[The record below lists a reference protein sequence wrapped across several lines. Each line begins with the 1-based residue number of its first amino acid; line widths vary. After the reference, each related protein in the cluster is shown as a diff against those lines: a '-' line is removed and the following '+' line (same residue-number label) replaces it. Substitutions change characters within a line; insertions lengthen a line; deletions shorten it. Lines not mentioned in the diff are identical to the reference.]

1 MMISLKEVMLA
12 INRKINESLQMNVD
26 SKNLE
31 EEFERPS
38 VRTSIDNLKT
48 SAFMQSMKERNFI
61 VRIYYFSKNREK
73 NKIELLE
80 IQEKLEEAFFSHLKI
95 KGAFFIYIDEIVF
108 NVSDGIL
115 IGEFE
120 VMTLE
125 DIIND
130 INIEAIEELEIKT
143 EVVIDNFVKIEKKEQ
158 KEELG
163 EGFQMKYKFN

>member
-1 MMISLKEVMLA
+1 MMISLKEIMLA

-120 VMTLE
+120 VRTLE
-125 DIIND
+125 EILND
-130 INIEAIEELEIKT
+130 INAENMEELEIKT
-143 EVVIDNFVKIEKKEQ
+143 KVILDNSEKIEKKE
-158 KEELG
+158 ELA

>member
-1 MMISLKEVMLA
+1 MISLKEIMLA
-12 INRKINESLQMNVD
+12 INKKINESLQMNID

-38 VRTSIDNLKT
+38 VRTAIDNLKT

-61 VRIYYFSKNREK
+61 VRLYYFSKNREK

-95 KGAFFIYIDEIVF
+95 KGAFFIYIDEIIF
-108 NVSDGIL
+108 NVTDGIL

-120 VMTLE
+120 VRTLE
-125 DIIND
+125 EILND
-130 INIEAIEELEIKT
+130 INTENMEELEIKT
-143 EVVIDNFVKIEKKEQ
+143 KVILDNSVKIEKKE
-158 KEELG
+158 ELA

>member
-1 MMISLKEVMLA
+1 MISLKEVMLA

-95 KGAFFIYIDEIVF
+95 KGAFFIYIDEIIF
-108 NVSDGIL
+108 NVTDGIL

-120 VMTLE
+120 VRTLE
-125 DIIND
+125 EILND
-130 INIEAIEELEIKT
+130 INTENMEELELKT
-143 EVVIDNFVKIEKKEQ
+143 KVILDNSVKIEKKE
-158 KEELG
+158 ELA

>member
-1 MMISLKEVMLA
+1 MLA
-12 INRKINESLQMNVD
+12 INKKINESLQMNVD

-38 VRTSIDNLKT
+38 VRTAIDNLKT

-95 KGAFFIYIDEIVF
+95 KGAFFIYIDEIIF
-108 NVSDGIL
+108 NVTDGIL

-120 VMTLE
+120 VRTLE
-125 DIIND
+125 EILND
-130 INIEAIEELEIKT
+130 INTENMEELEIKT
-143 EVVIDNFVKIEKKEQ
+143 KVILDNSVKIEKKE
-158 KEELG
+158 ELA

>member
-95 KGAFFIYIDEIVF
+95 KGAFFIYIDEIIF
-108 NVSDGIL
+108 NVTDGIL

-120 VMTLE
+120 VRTLE
-125 DIIND
+125 EILND
-130 INIEAIEELEIKT
+130 INTENMEELEIKT
-143 EVVIDNFVKIEKKEQ
+143 KVILDNSAKIEKKE
-158 KEELG
+158 ELV

>member
-1 MMISLKEVMLA
+1 MISLKEIMLS
-12 INRKINESLQMNVD
+12 INKKINESLLIDVD

-48 SAFMQSMKERNFI
+48 SAFMQTMKERNFI
-61 VRIYYFSKNREK
+61 VRIYYFPKDREK

-80 IQEKLEEAFFSHLKI
+80 IQEKLEKAFFSHLKI
-95 KGAFFIYIDEIVF
+95 KGAFFIYIEEIIF
-108 NVSDGIL
+108 NITDGIL

-125 DIIND
+125 EIIND
-130 INIEAIEELEIKT
+130 INIENMEELEIRTK
-143 EVVIDNFVKIEKKEQ
+143 VVLDNSVKMKES
-158 KEELG
+158 EELA
-163 EGFQMKYKFN
+163 EGFQMKYKFK

>member
-31 EEFERPS
+31 EEFQRPS

-95 KGAFFIYIDEIVF
+95 KGAFFIYIDEIIF
-108 NVSDGIL
+108 NITDGIL

-120 VMTLE
+120 VRTLE
-125 DIIND
+125 EILND
-130 INIEAIEELEIKT
+130 INAENMEELEIKT
-143 EVVIDNFVKIEKKEQ
+143 KVILDNSAKIEKKE
-158 KEELG
+158 ELA

>member
-1 MMISLKEVMLA
+1 MISLKEVMLA

-95 KGAFFIYIDEIVF
+95 KGAFFIYIDEIIF
-108 NVSDGIL
+108 NVTDGIL

-120 VMTLE
+120 VRTLE
-125 DIIND
+125 EILND
-130 INIEAIEELEIKT
+130 INTENMEELEIKT
-143 EVVIDNFVKIEKKEQ
+143 KVILDNSAKIEKKE
-158 KEELG
+158 ELA

>member
-1 MMISLKEVMLA
+1 MISLKEVMLA

-95 KGAFFIYIDEIVF
+95 KGAFFIYIDEIIF
-108 NVSDGIL
+108 NVTDGIL

-120 VMTLE
+120 VRTLE
-125 DIIND
+125 EILND
-130 INIEAIEELEIKT
+130 INTENMEELEIKT
-143 EVVIDNFVKIEKKEQ
+143 KVILDNSVKIEKKE
-158 KEELG
+158 ELA
-163 EGFQMKYKFN
+163 ERFQMKYKFN

>member
-1 MMISLKEVMLA
+1 MISLKEIMLA

-95 KGAFFIYIDEIVF
+95 KGAFFIYIDEIIF
-108 NVSDGIL
+108 NVTDGIL

-120 VMTLE
+120 VRTLE
-125 DIIND
+125 EILND
-130 INIEAIEELEIKT
+130 INTENMEELEIKT
-143 EVVIDNFVKIEKKEQ
+143 KVVLDNSVKIEKKE
-158 KEELG
+158 ELA
-163 EGFQMKYKFN
+163 EGFQMKYKFK

>member
-1 MMISLKEVMLA
+1 MISLKEIMLA

-120 VMTLE
+120 VRTLE
-125 DIIND
+125 EILND
-130 INIEAIEELEIKT
+130 INAENMEELEIKT
-143 EVVIDNFVKIEKKEQ
+143 KVILDNSEKIEKKE
-158 KEELG
+158 ELA

>member
-1 MMISLKEVMLA
+1 MISLKEIMLA

-120 VMTLE
+120 VRTLE
-125 DIIND
+125 EILND
-130 INIEAIEELEIKT
+130 INAENMEELEIKT
-143 EVVIDNFVKIEKKEQ
+143 KVIFDNSVKIEKKEELV
-158 KEELG
+158 EE
-163 EGFQMKYKFN
+163 FQMKYKFN

>member
-1 MMISLKEVMLA
+1 MISLKKIMLS
-12 INRKINESLQMNVD
+12 INERINESLKIDVD

-48 SAFMQSMKERNFI
+48 SAFMQRMKERNFI

-80 IQEKLEEAFFSHLKI
+80 IQEELEKAFFSHLKI
-95 KGAFFIYIDEIVF
+95 EGAFFIYIDEIVF

-120 VMTLE
+120 VRTLE
-125 DIIND
+125 EILND
-130 INIEAIEELEIKT
+130 INTENMEELEIKT
-143 EVVIDNFVKIEKKEQ
+143 KVILDNSVKIEKK
-158 KEELG
+158 KNWPKD
-163 EGFQMKYKFN
+163 FK

>member
-12 INRKINESLQMNVD
+12 INRKINESLQINVD

-95 KGAFFIYIDEIVF
+95 KGAFFIYIDEIIF
-108 NVSDGIL
+108 NVTDGIL
-115 IGEFE
+115 VGEFE
-120 VMTLE
+120 VRTLE
-125 DIIND
+125 EILND
-130 INIEAIEELEIKT
+130 INTENMEELEIKT
-143 EVVIDNFVKIEKKEQ
+143 KVILDNSAKIEKKE
-158 KEELG
+158 ELA

>member
-1 MMISLKEVMLA
+1 MISLKEVMLA

-73 NKIELLE
+73 NKIELLA

-95 KGAFFIYIDEIVF
+95 KGAFFIYIDEIIF
-108 NVSDGIL
+108 NVTDGIL

-120 VMTLE
+120 VRTLE
-125 DIIND
+125 EILND
-130 INIEAIEELEIKT
+130 INTENMEELEIKT
-143 EVVIDNFVKIEKKEQ
+143 KVIFDNSVKIEKKEELV
-158 KEELG
+158 EE
-163 EGFQMKYKFN
+163 FQMKYKFN

>member
-1 MMISLKEVMLA
+1 MISLKEVMLA

-31 EEFERPS
+31 EEFQRPS

-95 KGAFFIYIDEIVF
+95 KGAFFIYIDEIIF
-108 NVSDGIL
+108 NITDGIL

-120 VMTLE
+120 VRTLE
-125 DIIND
+125 EILND
-130 INIEAIEELEIKT
+130 INAENMEELEIKT
-143 EVVIDNFVKIEKKEQ
+143 KVILDNSAKIEKKE
-158 KEELG
+158 ELA

>member
-1 MMISLKEVMLA
+1 MISLKEVMLA
-12 INRKINESLQMNVD
+12 INRKINESLQINVD

-95 KGAFFIYIDEIVF
+95 KGAFFIYIDEIIF
-108 NVSDGIL
+108 NVTDGIL

-120 VMTLE
+120 VRTLE
-125 DIIND
+125 EILND
-130 INIEAIEELEIKT
+130 INTENMEELEIKT
-143 EVVIDNFVKIEKKEQ
+143 KVILDNSAKIEKKE
-158 KEELG
+158 ELA

>member
-1 MMISLKEVMLA
+1 MISLKEIMLA
-12 INRKINESLQMNVD
+12 INKKINESLQMNVD

-120 VMTLE
+120 VRTLE

-143 EVVIDNFVKIEKKEQ
+143 EVILDNSEKIEKKE
-158 KEELG
+158 ELA

>member
-95 KGAFFIYIDEIVF
+95 KEAFFIYIDEIIF
-108 NVSDGIL
+108 NVTDGIL

-120 VMTLE
+120 VRTLE
-125 DIIND
+125 EILND
-130 INIEAIEELEIKT
+130 INTENMEELEIKT
-143 EVVIDNFVKIEKKEQ
+143 KVILDNSAKIEKKE
-158 KEELG
+158 ELA

>member
-1 MMISLKEVMLA
+1 MISLKEVMLA

-31 EEFERPS
+31 EEVERPS

-95 KGAFFIYIDEIVF
+95 KGAFFIYIDEIIF
-108 NVSDGIL
+108 NVTDGIL
-115 IGEFE
+115 VGEFE
-120 VMTLE
+120 VRTLE
-125 DIIND
+125 EILND
-130 INIEAIEELEIKT
+130 INTENMEELEIKT
-143 EVVIDNFVKIEKKEQ
+143 KVILDNSAKIEKKE
-158 KEELG
+158 ELA

>member
-1 MMISLKEVMLA
+1 MISLKEVMLA

-95 KGAFFIYIDEIVF
+95 KGAFFIYIDEIIF
-108 NVSDGIL
+108 NVTDGIL

-120 VMTLE
+120 VRTLE
-125 DIIND
+125 EILND
-130 INIEAIEELEIKT
+130 INTENMEELEIKT
-143 EVVIDNFVKIEKKEQ
+143 KVILDNSEKIEKKE
-158 KEELG
+158 ELA

>member
-1 MMISLKEVMLA
+1 MISLKEVMLA

-95 KGAFFIYIDEIVF
+95 KGAFFIYIDEIIF
-108 NVSDGIL
+108 NVTDGIL

-120 VMTLE
+120 VRTMEEIL
-125 DIIND
+125 ND
-130 INIEAIEELEIKT
+130 INTENMEELEIKT
-143 EVVIDNFVKIEKKEQ
+143 KVILDNSVKIEKKE
-158 KEELG
+158 ELA

>member
-1 MMISLKEVMLA
+1 MISLKEVMLA

-95 KGAFFIYIDEIVF
+95 KGAFFIYIDEIIF
-108 NVSDGIL
+108 NVTDGIL

-120 VMTLE
+120 VRTLE
-125 DIIND
+125 EILND
-130 INIEAIEELEIKT
+130 INTENMEELEIKT
-143 EVVIDNFVKIEKKEQ
+143 KVILDNSVKIEKKE
-158 KEELG
+158 ELA

>member
-1 MMISLKEVMLA
+1 MISLKEVMLA

-95 KGAFFIYIDEIVF
+95 KGAFFIYIDEIIF
-108 NVSDGIL
+108 NVTDGIL

-120 VMTLE
+120 LRTLE
-125 DIIND
+125 
-130 INIEAIEELEIKT
+130 
-143 EVVIDNFVKIEKKEQ
+143 
-158 KEELG
+158 
-163 EGFQMKYKFN
+163 

>member
-48 SAFMQSMKERNFI
+48 SVFMQSMKERNFI

-95 KGAFFIYIDEIVF
+95 KGAFFIYIDEIIF
-108 NVSDGIL
+108 NVTDGIL

-120 VMTLE
+120 VRTLE
-125 DIIND
+125 EILND
-130 INIEAIEELEIKT
+130 INTENMEELEIKT
-143 EVVIDNFVKIEKKEQ
+143 KVILDNSVKIEKKE
-158 KEELG
+158 ELA
-163 EGFQMKYKFN
+163 ERFQMKYKFN

>member
-1 MMISLKEVMLA
+1 MISLKEVMLA

-95 KGAFFIYIDEIVF
+95 KGAFFIYIDEIIF
-108 NVSDGIL
+108 NVTDGIL

-120 VMTLE
+120 VRTLE
-125 DIIND
+125 EILND
-130 INIEAIEELEIKT
+130 INTENMEELEIKT
-143 EVVIDNFVKIEKKEQ
+143 KVILDNSAKIEKKE
-158 KEELG
+158 EVA

>member
-38 VRTSIDNLKT
+38 VRTSIDNVKT

-95 KGAFFIYIDEIVF
+95 KGAFFIYIDEIIF
-108 NVSDGIL
+108 NVTDGIL

-120 VMTLE
+120 VRTLE
-125 DIIND
+125 EILND
-130 INIEAIEELEIKT
+130 INTENMEELEIKT
-143 EVVIDNFVKIEKKEQ
+143 KVILDNSVKIEKKE
-158 KEELG
+158 ELA
-163 EGFQMKYKFN
+163 EGFQIKYKFN

>member
-1 MMISLKEVMLA
+1 MMISLKEIMLA

-73 NKIELLE
+73 NKIELLA

-95 KGAFFIYIDEIVF
+95 KGAFFIYIDEIIF
-108 NVSDGIL
+108 NVTDGIL

-120 VMTLE
+120 VRTLE
-125 DIIND
+125 EILND
-130 INIEAIEELEIKT
+130 INTENMEELEIKT
-143 EVVIDNFVKIEKKEQ
+143 KVVLDNSVKIEKKE
-158 KEELG
+158 ELA
-163 EGFQMKYKFN
+163 EGFQMKYKFK

>member
-95 KGAFFIYIDEIVF
+95 KGAFFIYIDEIIF
-108 NVSDGIL
+108 NVTDGIL

-120 VMTLE
+120 VRTLE
-125 DIIND
+125 EILND
-130 INIEAIEELEIKT
+130 INTENMEELEIKT
-143 EVVIDNFVKIEKKEQ
+143 KVILNNSVKIEKKE
-158 KEELG
+158 ELA

>member
-95 KGAFFIYIDEIVF
+95 KGAFFIYIDEIIF
-108 NVSDGIL
+108 NVTDGIL

-120 VMTLE
+120 VRTLE
-125 DIIND
+125 EILND
-130 INIEAIEELEIKT
+130 INTENMEELEIKT
-143 EVVIDNFVKIEKKEQ
+143 KVILDNSAKIEKKE
-158 KEELG
+158 EVA

>member
-1 MMISLKEVMLA
+1 MISLKEVMLA

-95 KGAFFIYIDEIVF
+95 KGAFFIYIDEIIF
-108 NVSDGIL
+108 NVTDGIL

-120 VMTLE
+120 VRTLE
-125 DIIND
+125 EILND
-130 INIEAIEELEIKT
+130 INTENIEELEIKT
-143 EVVIDNFVKIEKKEQ
+143 KVILNNSVKIEKKE
-158 KEELG
+158 ELA

>member
-1 MMISLKEVMLA
+1 MISLKEIMLA

-73 NKIELLE
+73 NKIELLA

-95 KGAFFIYIDEIVF
+95 KGAFFIYIDEIIF
-108 NVSDGIL
+108 NVTDGIL

-120 VMTLE
+120 VRTLE
-125 DIIND
+125 EILND
-130 INIEAIEELEIKT
+130 INTENMEELEIKT
-143 EVVIDNFVKIEKKEQ
+143 KVILDNSVKIEKKE
-158 KEELG
+158 ELA

>member
-1 MMISLKEVMLA
+1 MISLKEVMLA
-12 INRKINESLQMNVD
+12 INRKINESLQINVD

-95 KGAFFIYIDEIVF
+95 KGAFFIYIDEITF
-108 NVSDGIL
+108 NVTDGIL

-125 DIIND
+125 EIVND
-130 INIEAIEELEIKT
+130 INTENMEELEIKT
-143 EVVIDNFVKIEKKEQ
+143 KVVLDNSVKIEKKE
-158 KEELG
+158 ELA
-163 EGFQMKYKFN
+163 EGFQMKYKFK

>member
-31 EEFERPS
+31 EEFQRPS

-125 DIIND
+125 GIIND
-130 INIEAIEELEIKT
+130 INAENMEELEIKT
-143 EVVIDNFVKIEKKEQ
+143 KVILDNSEKIEKKE
-158 KEELG
+158 ELA

>member
-1 MMISLKEVMLA
+1 MLA
-12 INRKINESLQMNVD
+12 INKKINESLQMNVD

-38 VRTSIDNLKT
+38 VRTAIDNLKT

-61 VRIYYFSKNREK
+61 VRLYYFSKNREK

-95 KGAFFIYIDEIVF
+95 KGAFFIYIDEIIF
-108 NVSDGIL
+108 NVTDGIL

-120 VMTLE
+120 VRTLE
-125 DIIND
+125 EILND
-130 INIEAIEELEIKT
+130 INTENMEELEIKT
-143 EVVIDNFVKIEKKEQ
+143 KVILDNSVKIEKKE
-158 KEELG
+158 ELA

>member
-1 MMISLKEVMLA
+1 MISLKEVMLA

-95 KGAFFIYIDEIVF
+95 KGAFFIYIDEITF
-108 NVSDGIL
+108 NESDGIL
-115 IGEFE
+115 IAEFE

-125 DIIND
+125 DIKND
-130 INIEAIEELEIKT
+130 LDLENMEELEIKSK
-143 EVVIDNFVKIEKKEQ
+143 VILDNSKKIKAS
-158 KEELG
+158 EELA

>member
-1 MMISLKEVMLA
+1 MISLKEVMLA

-31 EEFERPS
+31 EEFKRPS

-48 SAFMQSMKERNFI
+48 SVFMQSMKERNFI

-95 KGAFFIYIDEIVF
+95 KGAFFIYIDEIIF
-108 NVSDGIL
+108 NVTDGIL

-120 VMTLE
+120 VRTLE
-125 DIIND
+125 EILND
-130 INIEAIEELEIKT
+130 INTENMEELEIKT
-143 EVVIDNFVKIEKKEQ
+143 KVILDNSVKIEKKE
-158 KEELG
+158 ELA

>member
-95 KGAFFIYIDEIVF
+95 KGAFFIYIDEIIF
-108 NVSDGIL
+108 NVTDEIL

-120 VMTLE
+120 VRTLE
-125 DIIND
+125 EILND
-130 INIEAIEELEIKT
+130 INTENMEELEIKT
-143 EVVIDNFVKIEKKEQ
+143 KVILDNSVKIEKKE
-158 KEELG
+158 ELA

>member
-1 MMISLKEVMLA
+1 MISLKEIMLA

-31 EEFERPS
+31 EEFQRPS

-48 SAFMQSMKERNFI
+48 SAVMQSMKERNFI

-108 NVSDGIL
+108 NITDGIL

-120 VMTLE
+120 VSTLE
-125 DIIND
+125 EILND
-130 INIEAIEELEIKT
+130 INAENMEELEIKT
-143 EVVIDNFVKIEKKEQ
+143 KVILDNSEKIEKKE
-158 KEELG
+158 ELA